1 MSKLTNILI
10 ATALA
15 FAVTGTAAA
24 EVAGL
29 QWSGS
34 KLKVQIKPNSCKN
47 FNSGNKEGTIRA
59 WPFEHAVNQGHW
71 MLTGYSFGDD
81 ATLDGDYIERK
92 VGKDLTV
99 SLFSHD
105 LGGCETIMDVQSCWG
120 IVGEI
125 QDYLS
130 SESCGAMTDAQ
141 ANDFSLTKGQV
152 KLSKSGERAK
162 VNSKVEGEYTTTKG
176 KVTKVN
182 ATIKSPNMDSE
193 PFTAP
198 DT

>member
-1 MSKLTNILI
+1 MSKFTNTLI

-15 FAVTGTAAA
+15 VTVTGTAAA
-24 EVAGL
+24 DVAGL

-47 FNSGNKEGTIRA
+47 FNSGNKEGTVRA

-71 MLTGYSFGDD
+71 MLTGYSFGDNNIV
-81 ATLDGDYIERK
+81 DGEYIERK
-92 VGKDLTV
+92 VGKDLTA
-99 SLFSHD
+99 SLFSHV
-105 LGGCETIMDVQSCWG
+105 LGGCETIMDVQTCHG

-130 SESCGAMTDAQ
+130 DESCGAMTDAQ
-141 ANDFSLTKGQV
+141 ANDFSLTKGKV
-152 KLSKSGERAK
+152 TLSKNGERLKADF
-162 VNSKVEGEYTTTKG
+162 KVEGEYTTTKG
-176 KVTKVN
+176 NVTKVK
-182 ATIKSPNMDSE
+182 ATLKSPNMDSE

-198 DT
+198 N